1 MAKAPQTPRHWLF
14 KSEPDVFSLAD
25 LRRKG
30 RAPWDGVRNYTAR
43 NFLRDQV
50 AIGDLILFYH
60 SSTEPPGIVGLARVA
75 GAARPDETAFD
86 RKHDGYDPKSSPE
99 NPRWYLVDVEFVLE
113 LPRMIP
119 LAELKA
125 DPKLATMLVVQRGQ
139 RLSVQPV
146 EAAHFAHVLGLA
158 GLAGV
163 DAKALTGKRARTKRG
178 AAA

>member
-1 MAKAPQTPRHWLF
+1 MAKAPAQPRHWLF
-14 KSEPDVFSLAD
+14 KSEPDVFSLDD
-25 LRRKG
+25 LRRKR

-50 AIGDLILFYH
+50 AVGDHVLFYH

-75 GAARPDETAFD
+75 SDARADETAFD
-86 RKHDGYDPKSSPE
+86 PEHEGYDPKSSRE
-99 NPRWYLVDVEFVLE
+99 SPRWVLVDVEFALAF
-113 LPRMIP
+113 PRIVT

-139 RLSVQPV
+139 RLSIQPV

-158 GLAGV
+158 GVTLAAARPG
-163 DAKALTGKRARTKRG
+163 RTKRG